1 MSHKNYEDPILEGS
15 EEIVE
20 EQVVEAEEKADAVFG
35 VVTDCLK
42 LNVREKPDKDSGVVT
57 VVTCLEELQIDME
70 KSTDDWYAVCT
81 VSGLEG
87 FCMKKFV
94 AVRQ

>member
-1 MSHKNYEDPILEGS
+1 MSHPNYEKPILEDS

-20 EQVVEAEEKADAVFG
+20 EQVVEAEEKANVVFG
-35 VVTDCLK
+35 VVTDCMK
-42 LNVREKPDKDSGVVT
+42 LNIRKMPYKDSDVVI

-94 AVRQ
+94 AVRR

>member
-1 MSHKNYEDPILEGS
+1 MSHQNYEDPILEDFD
-15 EEIVE
+15 EVVE
-20 EQVVEAEEKADAVFG
+20 EQVVEAEEKADALFG

-42 LNVREKPDKDSGVVT
+42 LNIREEPDKDSDVMT
-57 VVTCLEELQIDME
+57 VVTCLEELMIDME

>member
-1 MSHKNYEDPILEGS
+1 MSHEK
-15 EEIVE
+15 VE
-20 EQVVEAEEKADAVFG
+20 EKTDALFG
-35 VVTDCLK
+35 IVTDCLK
-42 LNVREKPDKDSGVVT
+42 LNVHEKPDKESDVVA
-57 VVTCLEELQIDME
+57 VVACLEELMVDIE
-70 KSTDDWYAVCT
+70 KSIDNWYAVCT